1 MSFDPCS
8 EKGSR
13 YIVLLDSYRHT
24 TLFLPPSQ
32 MHRTQII
39 AKLKSLL
46 CFMRISLP
54 RRKVNV
60 YHISNPC
67 TLATTSTQDQDQPCS
82 KEVYLPG
89 HLWDA
94 LNPTERF
101 ASVADLCA
109 HVGDQLPIQ
118 VVKLIARDV
127 LRGLDDFHNTSGIA
141 HNGKFP

>member
-1 MSFDPCS
+1 
-8 EKGSR
+8 
-13 YIVLLDSYRHT
+13 
-24 TLFLPPSQ
+24 
-32 MHRTQII
+32 MHRRQKMII

-46 CFMRISLP
+46 SFIRIPSP
-54 RRKVNV
+54 RRKVVDV
-60 YHISNPC
+60 YRISNPC
-67 TLATTSTQDQDQPCS
+67 IPTQDHVQQLCS

-109 HVGDQLPIQ
+109 HIGDQLPIQ

-127 LRGLDDFHNTSGIA
+127 LRGLDDFHNTRGIA
-141 HNGKFP
+141 HNSKFPK

>member
-1 MSFDPCS
+1 
-8 EKGSR
+8 
-13 YIVLLDSYRHT
+13 
-24 TLFLPPSQ
+24 
-32 MHRTQII
+32 MHRRQKMII

-46 CFMRISLP
+46 SFIRIPLP
-54 RRKVNV
+54 RRKVVDV
-60 YHISNPC
+60 YRISNPC
-67 TLATTSTQDQDQPCS
+67 IPTQDHVQQLCS

-109 HVGDQLPIQ
+109 HIGDQLPIQ

-127 LRGLDDFHNTSGIA
+127 LRGLDDFHNTRGIA
-141 HNGKFP
+141 HNSKFPK